1 MVMFYQCLTIRKSS
15 FCLSKP
21 KKILTYIIK
30 GHFQCGLTVQN
41 MFSGLRL
48 GQRTEK
54 FLNFSDYA
62 RRLCLI
68 WLSTA
73 HTDRPIKPHCWWKT
87 PEIGL
92 LTLSSQTENQEFKTW
107 INLNYFSTGFNG
119 KQRLLR
125 NACGSSS
132 LRIDLNNI
140 SSNCT

>member
-30 GHFQCGLTVQN
+30 GHFQRGLSIQN

-54 FLNFSDYA
+54 FLNFNGYA
-62 RRLCLI
+62 RRPCLV
-68 WLSTA
+68 WLSAA
-73 HTDRPIKPHCWWKT
+73 HTDRPIKTDCWWKT

-92 LTLSSQTENQEFKTW
+92 LTLPSQTENQEFKTW
-107 INLNYFSTGFNG
+107 INLNHFSTGFNA
-119 KQRLLR
+119 KQRLLH
-125 NACGSSS
+125 NACASWS
-132 LRIDLNNI
+132 LRRDLNNI